1 MLKLDKESKKNKK
14 KVIVYLVAI
23 LVISF
28 LIKNK
33 IKLITEVTR
42 LIFNPLQSEIYKTE
56 QKFENIGQGIL
67 NFNDLVKE
75 NRENKAK
82 IALLETELHLHKE
95 LEAENERLKKLLE
108 IKKGKPDLKIG
119 VVTFRHRYDMYE
131 SFTVNLGEDNN
142 IKKNMVAVIGNNL
155 VGKVGVVDKES
166 SIIETIN
173 SEKFNISVNN
183 NLEILGIVRGDGSDP
198 RKLLFIPSVND
209 ENINIGDTLYTSG
222 ISDIFP
228 KGLIVG
234 KIVSKAKEEGMFT
247 VEPAVDVSKLTEVI
261 IIGKGVE

>member
-1 MLKLDKESKKNKK
+1 MLKLDKENKKNKK
-14 KVIVYLVAI
+14 SLIIYLFVILM
-23 LVISF
+23 ISF

-33 IKLITEVTR
+33 IELVTKVTS
-42 LIFNPLQSEIYKTE
+42 LIFNPIQSEIYETE
-56 QKFENIGQGIL
+56 QKVENIGQGIL
-67 NFNDLVKE
+67 NFHELVKE

-82 IALLETELHLHKE
+82 IALLETQIHLNKD

-108 IKKGKPDLKIG
+108 IKKEKPDLKIG
-119 VVTFRHRYDMYE
+119 IVTFRHMYDMYE
-131 SFTVNLGEDNN
+131 SFTVNIGENDN
-142 IKKNMVAVIGNNL
+142 IKKNMVAVTGNNL
-155 VGKVGVVDKES
+155 VGKVGIVDKDY

-183 NLEILGIVRGDGSDP
+183 DLEILGVVRGDETDP

-209 ENINIGDTLYTSG
+209 EKINIGDTLYTSG

-234 KIVSKAKEEGMFT
+234 KIISRAKEEGMFT
-247 VEPAVDVSKLTEVI
+247 VEPAVDVSKLTEII